1 MVIVERIY
9 YRNFDAPT
17 QLAYWDV
24 DGNHYVAGI
33 GYGTEIICGCC
44 GAVIDIDEVYE
55 FAPAEITN
63 PIIPYEE
70 WMDFTSEIIGSDT
83 TQILLDEEN

>member
-1 MVIVERIY
+1 MEKIY
-9 YRNFDAPT
+9 YRKFDTPT

-24 DGNHYVAGI
+24 DGNHYVGGI

-44 GAVIDIDEVYE
+44 GGIIDIDEIYE

-70 WMDFTSEIIGSDT
+70 WMDIADEITGSDT